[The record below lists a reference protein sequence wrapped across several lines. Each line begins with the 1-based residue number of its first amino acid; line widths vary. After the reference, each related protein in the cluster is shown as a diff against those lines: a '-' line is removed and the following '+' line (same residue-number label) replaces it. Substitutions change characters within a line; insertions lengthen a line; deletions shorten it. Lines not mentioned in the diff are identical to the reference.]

1 MDLLLTGD
9 LVAAHEALELGFLNH
24 VVSAGEVFAKAR
36 EIAQK
41 IAANGPLAVKAI
53 RQSARACLGRPED
66 DALRMER
73 EIAAPVFHT
82 EDAKEGPRSF
92 MEKRAPVYR
101 GR

>member
-1 MDLLLTGD
+1 MELLLTGD
-9 LVAAHEALELGFLNH
+9 LVSAEEALALGFLNY
-24 VVSAGEVFAKAR
+24 VVPDDELLAKSL

-53 RQSARACLGRPED
+53 RQSARACLGRPEE
-66 DALRMER
+66 DALHMEL
-73 EIAAPVFHT
+73 EFSAPVFKT
-82 EDAKEGPRSF
+82 EDAVEGPRAF